1 MQHDASVVVT
11 TMVDYYGLPG
21 NGDPARAWPGRAA
34 AGSLPFAL
42 KAAHVQQAVAADI
55 GAAMGGS
62 WNAQRFIPF
71 VMMHEFESLLFSD
84 CVRFASGIGRSDLYV
99 SLQQIRDAFS
109 SPEEIND
116 SPLTHPSQ
124 RIVDLMPGY
133 QKPLFGILA
142 ALEIGFDSI
151 RSACPHFEQWVR
163 QLESLV

>member
-71 VMMHEFESLLFSD
+71 VMIHEFESLLFSD

-109 SPEEIND
+109 SP
-116 SPLTHPSQ
+116 
-124 RIVDLMPGY
+124 VDLMPGY